1 MELFVQNMEQNM
13 YVRSS
18 PVHKIILHHSQ
29 MKFKLVNSPV
39 SLQMFLEMASTLLN
53 EVNVLEIPRL
63 ISILPNRTKNSFWVQ
78 MSYYLNAAVPDLK
91 CFFEENINY
100 KKTKA
105 NNDERT
111 NPDSYKDPSLNI
123 QIDEGLDCLMDFYK
137 E

>member
-1 MELFVQNMEQNM
+1 
-13 YVRSS
+13 
-18 PVHKIILHHSQ
+18 

-63 ISILPNRTKNSFWVQ
+63 ISILPNRTQNSFWIQ

-91 CFFEENINY
+91 RFFEENINY
-100 KKTKA
+100 KITKA
-105 NNDERT
+105 NNDDRT
-111 NPDSYKDPSLNI
+111 NSESYKDPSSNI
-123 QIDEGLDCLMDFYK
+123 QIDQGLDCLMDFYR